1 MKSAKNKMAKKMVD
15 GCGGPGLLK
24 IPDNYSGNT
33 NKATTDFTRQ
43 LMPPQAKSALSPA
56 VGRLETQPVVG
67 GRMPTQQA
75 SIAPGIFNQ
84 KRKCF
89 VTRWHRVRASSRI

>member
-1 MKSAKNKMAKKMVD
+1 MAKKMVD

-56 VGRLETQPVVG
+56 VGRLETQPVEVSYAFKLLVDEIQG
-67 GRMPTQQA
+67 LHLATKFDLKNKYDQ
-75 SIAPGIFNQ
+75 
-84 KRKCF
+84 
-89 VTRWHRVRASSRI
+89 